1 MVMGEKL
8 KNAAITHK
16 FASFKT
22 TNSVDKV
29 CTVDL
34 PLKHR
39 FLREEESRRLEIALW
54 AKLR

>member
-1 MVMGEKL
+1 MGEKL